1 MTDWNTTYCRLATS
15 IVFFQR
21 VYISISARAPKDN
34 FNLYTIVVMCNII
47 YSGLALQKYTT
58 IRTLADKT
66 QRKLMTKIS
75 NICLYMRILNIYA
88 LSFQAE
94 SFPAESS
101 MFIYPKILGYLYL
114 FIYEQ
119 RYLPKLTS
127 YVFYFKF

>member
-1 MTDWNTTYCRLATS
+1 
-15 IVFFQR
+15 
-21 VYISISARAPKDN
+21 
-34 FNLYTIVVMCNII
+34 MCNII